1 MIRYSYIVIDPLAS
15 FASDGEIP
23 STLALLKTCGYEGV
37 EFNLTQ
43 PPGVDLDRLERW
55 VADAGLVIA
64 SFLTGEA
71 YREGLCLCSPDGEI
85 RRRTVGR
92 LIGYLSVARRFN
104 AVLVVGLLQG
114 LHSDEPDE
122 SLAQDR
128 IVDGLRE
135 VAAAAEEMAV
145 EVVVEPVN
153 HLQVGFNNSVSEVRR
168 LIETVGSPALGPMV
182 DTIHMNIEERSLT
195 QPILDCGPDL
205 RHVHFCESNASL
217 FGSGHIDFA
226 AVIGAL
232 DEIGY
237 DRFASVKVYRGAG
250 LEEAARSSMEVL
262 RKIVPTSGEP
272 RSSLR

>member
-1 MIRYSYIVIDPLAS
+1 MIRYSYIVINPLAS
-15 FASDGEIP
+15 FASNGEIQ
-23 STLALLKTCGYEGV
+23 STLAILKACGYEGV

-43 PPGVDLDRLERW
+43 PQGVGLDRLEGW

-71 YREGLCLCSPDGEI
+71 YREGLCLSSPDGEI
-85 RRRTVGR
+85 RRRTVRR

-114 LHSDEPDE
+114 LRSDEPDE

-145 EVVVEPVN
+145 EVEVEPVN

-205 RHVHFCESNASL
+205 RHVHLCESNASL

-232 DEIGY
+232 DEIDY

-262 RKIVPTSGEP
+262 RKLVPTSGEP